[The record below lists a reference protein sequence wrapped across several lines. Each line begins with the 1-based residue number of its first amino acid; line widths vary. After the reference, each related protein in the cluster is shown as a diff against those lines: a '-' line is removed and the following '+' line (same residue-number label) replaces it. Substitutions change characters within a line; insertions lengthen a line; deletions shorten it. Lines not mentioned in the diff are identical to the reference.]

1 MDGQPYQAA
10 RFAATLRRQLY
21 KGNYFLVYL
30 KYCSRPFFLEHLGL
44 ITPQICDSRQ
54 PEVTSFMRPVPHLND
69 DQTESREDSLVA
81 DPLSKETDSLWKET
95 AKKNR
100 EIFTEIFRPVPTN
113 LVRSWTSYEV
123 SHTISMFFNSIYM
136 MLYPDLSTRSQARPC
151 RT

>member
-1 MDGQPYQAA
+1 
-10 RFAATLRRQLY
+10 
-21 KGNYFLVYL
+21 
-30 KYCSRPFFLEHLGL
+30 
-44 ITPQICDSRQ
+44 
-54 PEVTSFMRPVPHLND
+54 MRPVPHLND

-123 SHTISMFFNSIYM
+123 SHTISMFSNSIYI
-136 MLYPDLSTRSQARPC
+136 MLYPDLST
-151 RT
+151 